1 MIRSFGDEKID
12 NDMNV
17 IVSNLVLLVIIS
29 NLVMKYNY

>member
-1 MIRSFGDEKID
+1 MIRSFGEEKID